1 MTLLIEDA
9 DVLQAVAEAVRQLQ
23 RLGVGYDDLFSPL
36 PDEVLDAALRRLTI
50 RASGHALGTEPNAPL
65 ELVTPPL
72 YGRYLLLWSTDVDAD
87 RRRFALRHGMG
98 HVAAGHVTTPRFLTA
113 DGDWMTPDE
122 RVADLFALADLVPFH
137 HVSALKRGNSW
148 KVVRAEVSAL
158 VRIHTLDWPAERV
171 DDRAAMR
178 VALYRELGL

>member
-1 MTLLIEDA
+1 MLIGDE
-9 DVLQAVAEAVRQLQ
+9 DVLRAVADAVRQLQ
-23 RLGVGYDDLFSPL
+23 RLGIGYDDLFSPL
-36 PDEVLDAALRRLTI
+36 TDESLHDALRRLTI
-50 RASGHALGTEPNAPL
+50 RASGHRLGTGTDAPL

-98 HVAAGHVTTPRFLTA
+98 HVVAGHVTTPRFLTA
-113 DGDWMTPDE
+113 GGEWTTPAE

-137 HVSALKRGNSW
+137 HVGALRRGGSW
-148 KVVRAEVSAL
+148 KAVRGEVSAL
-158 VRIHTLDWPAERV
+158 ARLHTLDWPRERV

>member
-1 MTLLIEDA
+1 MLIGDE
-9 DVLQAVAEAVRQLQ
+9 DVLRAVADAVRQLQ
-23 RLGVGYDDLFSPL
+23 RLGIGYDDLFSPL
-36 PDEVLDAALRRLTI
+36 ADEDLHDALRRLTI
-50 RASGHALGTEPNAPL
+50 RASGHPLGTGADAPL

-113 DGDWMTPDE
+113 DGDWMTPAE

-137 HVSALKRGNSW
+137 HLAALKRGNSW
-148 KVVRAEVSAL
+148 RVVRDEVAAL
-158 VRIHTLDWPAERV
+158 VRMHTLDWPGERV
-171 DDRAAMR
+171 RDRTVMR
-178 VALYRELGL
+178 VALYRALGL

>member
-1 MTLLIEDA
+1 MLIADE
-9 DVLQAVAEAVRQLQ
+9 DVLQAVADAVRQLQ
-23 RLGVGYDDLFSPL
+23 RLGIGYDDLFSPL
-36 PDEVLDAALRRLTI
+36 PDEAIDAALRRLTI
-50 RASGHALGTEPNAPL
+50 RASGHPLGTGDTAPL

-87 RRRFALRHGMG
+87 RRRFALRHGIG
-98 HVAAGHVTTPRFLTA
+98 HVAAGHVDTPRFLTA
-113 DGDWMTPDE
+113 DGDWMAPDE

-137 HVSALKRGNSW
+137 HVGALKRGNSW
-148 KVVRAEVSAL
+148 KVVRAEIAAL
-158 VRIHTLDWPAERV
+158 VRMHTLAWPAERV

>member
-1 MTLLIEDA
+1 MLIGDA
-9 DVLQAVAEAVRQLQ
+9 DVLHAVADAVRQLQ
-23 RLGVGYDDLFSPL
+23 RLGLGYDDLFSPL
-36 PDEVLDAALRRLTI
+36 TDEALGAALRRLTI
-50 RASGHALGTEPNAPL
+50 RASGHALGTGPNAPL

-98 HVAAGHVTTPRFLTA
+98 HVAAGHVTAPRFLTA
-113 DGDWMTPDE
+113 DGDWMSADE

-137 HVSALKRGNSW
+137 QVASLRRGGSW
-148 KVVRAEVSAL
+148 RAVRAEVASL
-158 VRIHTLDWPAERV
+158 VRIHTHAWPAERV

-178 VALYRELGL
+178 VALYRELAL

>member
-1 MTLLIEDA
+1 MALLIRDA
-9 DVLQAVAEAVRQLQ
+9 DVLHAVADAVRQLQ
-23 RLGVGYDDLFSPL
+23 RLGVAYDDLFSPL
-36 PDEVLDAALRRLTI
+36 PDDALDAALRRLTI
-50 RASGHALGTEPNAPL
+50 RASGHALGTGTL

-98 HVAAGHVTTPRFLTA
+98 HVAAGHVTAPRFLTA
-113 DGDWMTPDE
+113 DGEWMSADE

-137 HVSALKRGNSW
+137 QVGALKRGNSW
-148 KVVRAEVSAL
+148 RVVREEVAAL
-158 VRIHTLDWPAERV
+158 VRLHTHAWPEDRV

>member
-1 MTLLIEDA
+1 MLIGDA
-9 DVLQAVAEAVRQLQ
+9 DVLAAVADAVRQLQ
-23 RLGVGYDDLFSPL
+23 RLGIGYDDLFSPL
-36 PDEVLDAALRRLTI
+36 TDEAMDAALRRLTI
-50 RASGHALGTEPNAPL
+50 RASGHALGTGTL

-98 HVAAGHVTTPRFLTA
+98 HVAAGHVTAPRFLTA
-113 DGDWMTPDE
+113 AGDWMTADE

-137 HVSALKRGNSW
+137 QVSALRRGNSW
-148 KVVRAEVSAL
+148 RVVRTEVAAL
-158 VRIHTLDWPAERV
+158 VRMHTHEWPDERV